1 MQEREHWY
9 NSMEGV
15 GLLPSEATGNAS
27 KFSGVKEQESFHTF
41 EDQIFTSSF
50 HEHLA
55 Q

>member
-1 MQEREHWY
+1 MQQREHWY

-15 GLLPSEATGNAS
+15 RGLQSEVTGDAS

-41 EDQIFTSSF
+41 EDRIFTSSF